1 MHKCK
6 FDAQKIQKRRLKTQ
20 PVDSYLVV
28 WVPLLL
34 VGFIHYVAYVH
45 GSSGPSFWILKIKQP
60 SLPVSFS
67 LFSL

>member
-20 PVDSYLVV
+20 PVDSYLVM

-34 VGFIHYVAYVH
+34 VGLFIMWHMSMEPQVQVF
-45 GSSGPSFWILKIKQP
+45 GF
-60 SLPVSFS
+60 
-67 LFSL
+67 